1 MDNENSP
8 CSIKYAVLSGN
19 TLKIIA
25 MLSMLLDHVGLY
37 LFPDK
42 LAFRAIGRIAFP
54 IFAYMIAEGCKYTRS
69 RTKHLCGIALFA
81 LGVQIVYFV
90 ATGSYYHSIL
100 VTFTLAIALI
110 YALDNLVKE
119 RSVPSLLIALAVFSA
134 AVFMTLLVPLIFKNN
149 DFRLDY
155 GAAGVFLPTAVYFA
169 PDKKSKLLCT
179 LGIMTLKAAFEVPLQ
194 FFSLL
199 SLPLLTLY
207 SGKRGKY
214 KLKYM
219 FYIFYPLHIVLII
232 LIGFLI

>member
-1 MDNENSP
+1 MDSENTQSRA
-8 CSIKYAVLSGN
+8 KYAVLSGN
-19 TLKIIA
+19 VLKIIA
-25 MLSMLLDHVGLY
+25 MLSMLVDHVGLY
-37 LFPDK
+37 LFYDK
-42 LAFRAIGRIAFP
+42 PAFRAIGRIAFP
-54 IFAYMIAEGCKYTRS
+54 IFAYMIAEGCKYTRN

-81 LGVQIVYFV
+81 LGVQIVYFAV
-90 ATGSYYHSIL
+90 TGSYYQSIL

-110 YALDNLVKE
+110 YALDNLIKK
-119 RSVPSLLIALAVFSA
+119 RSVPSLLIALLAVSA
-134 AVFMTLLVPLIFKNN
+134 SVFMTLIVPLIFKEN

-155 GAAGVFLPTAVYFA
+155 GAAGVFLPAAVYFA

-179 LGIMTLKAAFEVPLQ
+179 LAIMTLKAAFEAPIQ

-199 SLPLLTLY
+199 SIPLLALY

-219 FYIFYPLHIVLII
+219 FYIFYPLHIVLIV